1 MKKPWKVRKLTL
13 SRETLVHLDHLDGTQ
28 LDRVFGLGGTLLQ
41 QGCTASTCNRPCT
54 CPV

>member
-1 MKKPWKVRKLTL
+1 VRKPRKIKKLSL
-13 SRETLVHLDHLDGTQ
+13 SRETLVHLDHLDRTQ
-28 LDRVFGLGGTLLQ
+28 LDRVYGVGTLLQ

>member
-1 MKKPWKVRKLTL
+1 VRKPRKIKKLSL
-13 SRETLVHLDHLDGTQ
+13 SRETLVHLDRLDGTQ
-28 LDRVFGLGGTLLQ
+28 LDRVFGVGTLLQ